1 MNIILFGLGKF
12 YKENRETLQGTS
24 DLEIAALTD
33 NNTALWGQK
42 VDGTWVIP
50 PTEIQSVQYDNILI
64 MSLYKNEIFQQLLDL
79 GVDEECIF
87 TWDRFLAGQL
97 SDSVKEFSEVPI
109 EEGTGRNVLIVSQE
123 LGYDGGSLA
132 VWNAA
137 MAMKRYDM
145 AVCIAVS
152 GGNGK
157 LINEIKSQGIMIVI
171 CPTLPYV
178 FDMEKEWIGKFD
190 VIMVNLFTM
199 LESAY
204 EISKFRPVLW
214 WIHEAE
220 FIYQPILDK
229 YPVSVRKEQF
239 LKVNICSVSRAAREN
254 FNQMFDDKCKN
265 ILMLGIPDEAS
276 GMAQNIQCRE
286 RIVFAVIG
294 TIYPIKAQHIFVSAA
309 ANMAN
314 GQNAEFWIIGRP
326 ADSDY
331 YQKIEGMC
339 HSQPH
344 VKLLGE
350 LTRKKLYDIFRE
362 IDVVVCT
369 SPYESLPTVII
380 EAMMFGK
387 VCITTENTG
396 IVDYIQ
402 DGVNGYVVPVEN
414 VTALSETM
422 ERIMDNQN
430 GLDKIKAAA
439 RETYEKYFTLEVF
452 GMHLKRAL
460 MEAEQKWEECGV
472 FQHYA
477 ECI

>member
-1 MNIILFGLGKF
+1 MKIILFGLGNF
-12 YKENRETLQGTS
+12 YKENRETLHGIS
-24 DLEIAALTD
+24 GLEIAALTD
-33 NNTALWGQK
+33 NNDALWGRK
-42 VDGTWVIP
+42 VDGILVVP
-50 PTEIQSVQYDNILI
+50 PAEILSVQYDNILI
-64 MSLYKNEIFQQLLDL
+64 MSLYKNEIFQQLVDL

-97 SDSVKEFSEVPI
+97 SDSVKEFSEVLI
-109 EEGTGRNVLIVSQE
+109 EEGTGRNVLIISQK
-123 LGYDGGSLA
+123 LDYDGGSLA

-145 AVCIAVS
+145 TVCMAVP

-157 LINEIKSQGIMIVI
+157 LIDEIKSQGIMVVI

-178 FDMEKEWIGKFD
+178 FGKDKNWIGKFD
-190 VIMVNLFTM
+190 VVMVNLFTM

-220 FIYQPILDK
+220 FIYQPVLDQ
-229 YPVSVRKEQF
+229 YPVCVRKEQF
-239 LKVNICSVSRAAREN
+239 LKINICSVSRAAKEN
-254 FNQMFDDKCKN
+254 FNHMFDDKCRN
-265 ILMLGIPDEAS
+265 ILMLGIPDVVS
-276 GMAQNIQCRE
+276 KMTPNIQNRE
-286 RIVFAVIG
+286 KIVFAVIG
-294 TIYPIKAQHIFVSAA
+294 TIYPIKAQHIFISAA
-309 ANMAN
+309 ANVAN
-314 GQNAEFWIIGRP
+314 GRNAEFWIIGKS

-331 YQKIEGMC
+331 YQKIDGMRR
-339 HSQPH
+339 SQPR

-350 LTRKKLYDIFRE
+350 LTRTELYAIFRE

-396 IVDYIQ
+396 IADYIQ
-402 DGVNGYVVPVEN
+402 DGVNGYVVPAEN

-422 ERIMDNQN
+422 ERIMDSQN
-430 GLDKIKAAA
+430 GLDKLKAAA
-439 RETYEKYFTLEVF
+439 RETYENYFTLEVF
-452 GMHLKRAL
+452 GMHLKREL